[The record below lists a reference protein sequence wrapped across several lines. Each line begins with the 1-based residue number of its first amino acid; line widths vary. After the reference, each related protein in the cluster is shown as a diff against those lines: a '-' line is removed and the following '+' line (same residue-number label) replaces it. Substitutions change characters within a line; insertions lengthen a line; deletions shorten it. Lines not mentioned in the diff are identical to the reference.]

1 MNNPR
6 HHLFWMALYLGV
18 VAVVCLLMF
27 APLKTAFMANW
38 GFNLLIV
45 AALVTGIGINMRQ
58 VLTLTPELRWI
69 KMFRTGDI
77 GLSVS
82 EPTHLLKPL
91 AKQLEGLNR
100 KRFSL
105 SAFSMRTV
113 LDGIRGRLEESR
125 EVSRYMIG
133 LLVFLGLLGTFW
145 GLLATIS
152 SVWKV
157 IEGLEVARNDFAMV
171 FANLKTGLQ
180 APLSGMGTA
189 FSSSLFGL
197 GGSLILGFI
206 DLQAGHAQNRFFNEL
221 EEWLS
226 EVTHL
231 IDKGGDGGD
240 QHLTPLP
247 DLSQGS
253 QEIKGQ
259 LILMNKELRENN
271 RIVSQLLE
279 GRDVDAD
286 AAPPQA
292 HRQSA
297 VGA

>member
-1 MNNPR
+1 
-6 HHLFWMALYLGV
+6 
-18 VAVVCLLMF
+18 
-27 APLKTAFMANW
+27 
-38 GFNLLIV
+38 
-45 AALVTGIGINMRQ
+45 
-58 VLTLTPELRWI
+58 
-69 KMFRTGDI
+69 
-77 GLSVS
+77 
-82 EPTHLLKPL
+82 
-91 AKQLEGLNR
+91 
-100 KRFSL
+100 
-105 SAFSMRTV
+105 MRTV
-113 LDGIRGRLEESR
+113 LDGIRGRLDEAR

-145 GLLATIS
+145 GLLGTIS

-226 EVTHL
+226 GVTHL
-231 IDKGGDGGD
+231 IDKAEGKTASHDNAAM
-240 QHLTPLP
+240 LAS
-247 DLSQGS
+247 SQNS
-253 QEIKGQ
+253 QEIKSQ

-271 RIVSQLLE
+271 RIVGLLLE
-279 GRDVDAD
+279 GRS
-286 AAPPQA
+286 PQTVESVA
-292 HRQSA
+292 RVKTA